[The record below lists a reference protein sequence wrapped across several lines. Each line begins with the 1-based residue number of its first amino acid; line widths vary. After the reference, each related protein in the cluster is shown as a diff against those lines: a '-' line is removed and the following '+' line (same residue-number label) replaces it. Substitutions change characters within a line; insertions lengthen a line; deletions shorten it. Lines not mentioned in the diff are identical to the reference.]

1 MSDTVLAALIT
12 GGFGLTAA
20 MIGYLA
26 KMTRRDHGTTSANL
40 SELLRGHDRIENKLD
55 GHINDHARGDV

>member
-12 GGFGLTAA
+12 GGFGLIAA

-26 KMTRRDHGTTSANL
+26 KMTRTDHGKTTANL
-40 SELLRGHDRIENKLD
+40 SELSRGHNRIENKLD
-55 GHINDHARGDV
+55 RHINDHARGEL